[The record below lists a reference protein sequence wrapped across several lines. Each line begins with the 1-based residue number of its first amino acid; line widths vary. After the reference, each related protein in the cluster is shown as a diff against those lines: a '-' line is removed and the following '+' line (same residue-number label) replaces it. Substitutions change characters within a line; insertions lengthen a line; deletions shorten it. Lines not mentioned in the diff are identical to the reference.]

1 MYQLWTFVL
10 LFLLLTISYFD
21 LKYNHIPEKLIIS
34 TALIALCINIS
45 EISLTSWREIG
56 LELRNDLYTSLIT
69 LLVMILIKMVAEKI
83 INRKA
88 LGIGDV
94 KLATVGGAFLGLKGI
109 YIAMFIAFLISG
121 IYSSIMLSKGYFK
134 KFQSFAF
141 APFISFGI
149 LIVWIFGIEWWI
161 QK

>member
-1 MYQLWTFVL
+1 
-10 LFLLLTISYFD
+10 
-21 LKYNHIPEKLIIS
+21 
-34 TALIALCINIS
+34 
-45 EISLTSWREIG
+45 
-56 LELRNDLYTSLIT
+56 
-69 LLVMILIKMVAEKI
+69 MILIKMVAEKI